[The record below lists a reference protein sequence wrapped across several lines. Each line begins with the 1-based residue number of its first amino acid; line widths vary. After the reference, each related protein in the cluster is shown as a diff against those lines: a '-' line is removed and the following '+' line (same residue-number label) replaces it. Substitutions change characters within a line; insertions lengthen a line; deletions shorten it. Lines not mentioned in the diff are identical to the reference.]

1 MADTPNPGRH
11 YPEVPG
17 GRPVTLPTP
26 ERRDA
31 VVEKLT
37 QAFASGRIELE
48 DFEQRTER
56 AMRARSLQELDSALD
71 GLSQPRKP
79 LPTVAPN
86 SGEFVI
92 DQPRRHTSRI
102 TVAVMSGVNRK
113 GKWAPSRRHVTFAWM
128 GGAHLDFREAVLQP
142 GVTDVYLVAKWGGIE
157 VAVPPGL
164 DVDVSGFAIMGGLER
179 ISQESGS
186 TDPRR
191 PQLRIHAFA
200 FMGGIEVRALQPGAR
215 WQEDEEE
222 DAKE

>member
-1 MADTPNPGRH
+1 MRVADQDKPAPI
-11 YPEVPG
+11 
-17 GRPVTLPTP
+17 PTA

-31 VVEKLT
+31 VVARLT
-37 QAFASGRIELE
+37 QAFTAGRIEIE
-48 DFEQRTER
+48 DFELRTER
-56 AMRARSLQELDSALD
+56 AMRARTVEELDAALD
-71 GLSQPRKP
+71 GLAETRKP
-79 LPTVAPN
+79 VPVVMPN

-92 DQPRRHTSRI
+92 DQPRRHTAKA

-113 GKWAPSRRHVTFAWM
+113 GKWAPARRHVALAWM

-142 GVTDVYLVAKWGGIE
+142 GITHVYLLSTWGGIE

-164 DVDVSGFAIMGGLER
+164 DVEVTGLAIMGGLER

-200 FMGGIEVRALQPGAR
+200 FMGGIEVRSLAPGEA
-215 WQEDEEE
+215 WTEEQEEKEE
-222 DAKE
+222 A